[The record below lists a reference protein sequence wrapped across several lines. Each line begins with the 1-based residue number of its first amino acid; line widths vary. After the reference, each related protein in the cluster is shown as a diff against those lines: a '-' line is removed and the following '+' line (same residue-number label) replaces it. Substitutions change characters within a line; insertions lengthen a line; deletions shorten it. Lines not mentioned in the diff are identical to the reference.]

1 VGTFG
6 HQRETKRLAVLLRA
20 FRRAIEAGADA
31 RLLVAGD
38 FASAAF
44 ESSLQLDQPW
54 IERAGYLPE
63 PEFWRH
69 AAAVDVC
76 VNLRYPSAG
85 ETSGIGV
92 RMMGIG
98 KPVIFTA
105 DAAIASIPE
114 TACLRVDAGPDEEET
129 LAAYIQWLAR
139 DREASAAIGRR
150 AADHIARDH
159 APEKIARQYWDVLAA
174 PVRAGY
180 DAQLSTDRC
189 APPDGRGWKRDL
201 SKP

>member
-20 FRRAIEAGADA
+20 FQRAIDAGAEA

-38 FASAAF
+38 FASPAFAA
-44 ESSLQLDQPW
+44 SLQLDQPW
-54 IERAGYLPE
+54 IERTGYLPDS
-63 PEFWRH
+63 EFWRQ
-69 AAAVDVC
+69 AAAIDVC

-114 TACLRVDAGPDEEET
+114 TACLRVDPGPEEEAT
-129 LAAYIQWLAR
+129 LCAYIEWLAR
-139 DREASAAIGRR
+139 DREAVAAIGRR
-150 AADHIARDH
+150 AADHIALHH
-159 APEKIARQYWDVLAA
+159 APEKIARQYWEVLQAA
-174 PVRAGY
+174 PVRAGSK
-180 DAQLSTDRC
+180 AQ
-189 APPDGRGWKRDL
+189 
-201 SKP
+201 